1 MLASGVLLAVSAAP
15 GIAAAK
21 RPLPGDPM
29 STYVSARTASLVGD
43 YRRSAELY
51 AALAEAN
58 PADRVV
64 AGRAVAQAISGGDI
78 GLALKLTQSTPQG
91 ADLGVDAR
99 LLLVAEEL
107 RNGREGRG
115 LALLRAEGSEPDLS
129 FLAPIVD
136 AWATVRRDGNRALN
150 ILAEVPVGSPVGARV
165 SEHRALILL
174 QMGKSADADPYAR
187 RAIGMAGGRENHLR
201 LALADAFLKARDKKR
216 ALEMISGREIA
227 LGIGRRS
234 IEAGRP
240 TGAAIDTPAKAYGE
254 LLVAMAI
261 DLNRANSRALPIALV
276 QIARHADP
284 ANAQAAIVHGLLLD
298 ADKRPDAAL
307 TAFRAVDRAN
317 PLSSQARDG
326 EARTLT
332 RSERFPEALAMAQAE
347 AAKPDATSDDL
358 SRLGDVLS
366 AMDREGEAAEAYGRA
381 AKLAEASGLGGE
393 LWTLQLLKG
402 GALERADRWPEAKQ
416 ALEAALALS
425 PEQPLIL
432 NYLGYAKLERGE
444 DLEGAEAMIAKASA
458 LAPEDASI
466 TDSLGW
472 AQYKRGRL
480 PQAIAT
486 LQRAAATDPSQVEI
500 HEHLGDALYAAGRRF
515 EARFAWEAAM
525 IGAEDDVAK
534 RLKAKLEAGLNVAN
548 AAP

>member
-1 MLASGVLLAVSAAP
+1 MLALTAGPGNAA
-15 GIAAAK
+15 GK
-21 RPLPGDPM
+21 RPAPVDPLP
-29 STYVSARTASLVGD
+29 TYVSARTAGLVGD
-43 YRRSAELY
+43 YRRSAQLY

-58 PADRVV
+58 PSDRVV
-64 AGRAVAQAISGGDI
+64 AGRAVAQAISAGDMD
-78 GLALKLTQSTPQG
+78 LALKLARAMAQNP
-91 ADLGVDAR
+91 DLGVDAR
-99 LLLVAEEL
+99 LLLVADEL
-107 RNGREGRG
+107 RGGKEGRG
-115 LALLRAEGSEPDLS
+115 LALLRASGGEPDLS

-136 AWATVRRDGNRALN
+136 AWAAVRRDPNRALD
-150 ILAEVPVGSPVGARV
+150 ILSQVPVGSPVGGRV
-165 SEHRALILL
+165 SENRALILL
-174 QMGKSADADPYAR
+174 QMGRSDDADPYAR

-201 LALADAFLKARDKKR
+201 LALADAFLNARDKTR
-216 ALEMISGREIA
+216 ALAMIEGREIA
-227 LGIGRRS
+227 LAIGRRS

-240 TGAAIDTPAKAYGE
+240 TGMAIDTPAKAYAE
-254 LLVAMAI
+254 LLLAMAI
-261 DLNRANSRALPIALV
+261 DLNRVNSRALPISLA

-284 ANAQAAIVHGLLLD
+284 ANSQAAIMLGLLLD

-307 TAFRAVDRAN
+307 AAFRSVDPSN
-317 PLSSQARDG
+317 PLASQARDG

-332 RSERFPEALAMAQAE
+332 RAKRFAEALAMAQR
-347 AAKPDATSDDL
+347 AAAVPDATSDDL

-366 AMDREGEAAEAYGRA
+366 AMERESEAADAYARA
-381 AKLAEASGLGGE
+381 TKLAEATGQGGE
-393 LWTLQLLKG
+393 LWTLQLLRG

-416 ALEAALALS
+416 ALQAALALS
-425 PEQPLIL
+425 PEQPLVL

-444 DLEGAEAMIAKASA
+444 DLEGAEAMIAKAST

-480 PQAIAT
+480 SQAIAT
-486 LQRAAATDPSQVEI
+486 LQKAAATDPSQVEI

-525 IGAEDDVAK
+525 IGAEDDVAV
-534 RLKAKLEAGLNVAN
+534 RLKAKLEAGLTVAN

>member
-1 MLASGVLLAVSAAP
+1 MIIAIAAVP
-15 GIAAAK
+15 GHAAAK
-21 RPLPGDPM
+21 RFAPVDPM
-29 STYVSARTASLVGD
+29 ATYATARTAGMVGD
-43 YRRSAELY
+43 YRRSAQLY

-58 PADRVV
+58 PSDRAV
-64 AGRAVAQAISGGDI
+64 AGRAVAHAISAGDMA
-78 GLALKLTQSTPQG
+78 LALKLARNMPG
-91 ADLGVDAR
+91 DADIGVDAR

-107 RNGREGRG
+107 RNGKEGRG

-136 AWATVRRDGNRALN
+136 AWAAVRRDGERALN
-150 ILAEVPVGSPVGARV
+150 MLAEVPVGSPVGARV
-165 SEHRALILL
+165 SENRALILL
-174 QMGKSADADPYAR
+174 QMGRSADADPYAR

-201 LALADAFLKARDKKR
+201 LALADAFLKARDKPR
-216 ALEMISGREIA
+216 ALAMIEGRDVA
-227 LGIGRRS
+227 LGVGRRS

-240 TGAAIDTPAKAYGE
+240 TGMAIDTPAKAYAE
-254 LLVAMAI
+254 LLLAMAV
-261 DLNRANSRALPIALV
+261 DLNRANNRALPIALAQV
-276 QIARHADP
+276 ARHSDP
-284 ANAQAAIVHGLLLD
+284 GNAQAAIILGLLLD

-307 TAFRAVDRAN
+307 GAFRAVDPVN

-326 EARTLT
+326 EVRTLT
-332 RSERFPEALAMAQAE
+332 RAKRFGEALALAQR
-347 AAKPDATSDDL
+347 AANAPGATSDDL

-366 AMDREGEAAEAYGRA
+366 AMDRESEAADAYGRA
-381 AKLAEASGLGGE
+381 AQLAEATGLGSA
-393 LWTLQLLKG
+393 LWTLHLLRG
-402 GALERADRWPEAKQ
+402 GALERANRWPEAKQ
-416 ALEAALALS
+416 ALQAALALA
-425 PEQPLIL
+425 PDQPLIL

-444 DLEGAEAMIAKASA
+444 DLDGAEAMIAKAST

-480 PQAIAT
+480 PQAIST
-486 LQRAAATDPSQVEI
+486 LQRAAATDPNQVEI

-525 IGAEDDVAK
+525 IGAEDEVAK
-534 RLKAKLEAGLNVAN
+534 RLKAKLEAGLTLAN

>member
-1 MLASGVLLAVSAAP
+1 MMLAVIAAP
-15 GIAAAK
+15 GFAGAK
-21 RPLPGDPM
+21 RPAPSDPM

-58 PADRVV
+58 PADRIV
-64 AGRAVAQAISGGDI
+64 AGRAVAQAISGGDV
-78 GLALKLTQSTPQG
+78 GLALKLARGMPQG

-99 LLLVAEEL
+99 LLLVADEL
-107 RNGREGRG
+107 RNGREERG

-136 AWATVRRDGNRALN
+136 AWVSVRRDANRALN

-201 LALADAFLKARDKKR
+201 LALADAFLKARDKPR
-216 ALEMISGREIA
+216 ALEMVAGREIA
-227 LGIGRRS
+227 LGVGRRS
-234 IEAGRP
+234 IEAGKP
-240 TGAAIDTPAKAYGE
+240 TGMAIDTPAKAYAE
-254 LLVAMAI
+254 LLMAMAI
-261 DLNRANSRALPIALV
+261 DLNRSNSRALSIALV

-284 ANAQAAIVHGLLLD
+284 ANAQAAIIHGLLLE
-298 ADKRPDAAL
+298 ADQRPDASLA
-307 TAFRAVDRAN
+307 AFRSVGPHS

-326 EARTLT
+326 EARTLS
-332 RSERFPEALAMAQAE
+332 RAKRFTEALAMAERE
-347 AAKPDATSDDL
+347 AAKPDATADDL

-366 AMDREGEAAEAYGRA
+366 AIDREGEAAEAYGRA
-381 AKLAEASGLGGE
+381 AQLAEATGLGGE
-393 LWTLQLLKG
+393 LWTLQLLRG
-402 GALERADRWPEAKQ
+402 GALDRAGRWPEAKQ
-416 ALEAALALS
+416 ALQAAIALA
-425 PEQPLIL
+425 PEQPLVL

-444 DLEGAEAMIAKASA
+444 DLDGAETMIAKASA

-472 AQYKRGRL
+472 AQFKRGRL
-480 PQAIAT
+480 PQAIST
-486 LQRAAATDPSQVEI
+486 LQRAAAMDPAQAEI

-525 IGAEDDVAK
+525 IGAKDDAAR
-534 RLKAKLEAGLNVAN
+534 RLRAKLEAGLTMAN

>member
-1 MLASGVLLAVSAAP
+1 MMIAVIAAP
-15 GIAAAK
+15 GLAAAK
-21 RPLPGDPM
+21 RPAPGDPM
-29 STYVSARTASLVGD
+29 STYVNARTASLVGD

-51 AALAEAN
+51 AGLAEAN

-78 GLALKLTQSTPQG
+78 GLALKLARGVPQG

-99 LLLVAEEL
+99 LLLVADEL
-107 RNGREGRG
+107 RNGHEERG

-136 AWATVRRDGNRALN
+136 AWASVRRDGNRALN

-165 SEHRALILL
+165 SENRALILL

-187 RAIGMAGGRENHLR
+187 RSIGMAGGRENHLR
-201 LALADAFLKARDKKR
+201 LALADAFLKARDKPR
-216 ALEMISGREIA
+216 ALEMVAGREIA
-227 LGIGRRS
+227 LGVGRRA
-234 IEAGRP
+234 IEAGKP
-240 TGAAIDTPAKAYGE
+240 TGMAIDTPAKAYAE
-254 LLVAMAI
+254 LLLSMAI
-261 DLNRANSRALPIALV
+261 DLNRGNSKALPIALV

-284 ANAQAAIVHGLLLD
+284 ANAQAAIIHGLLLEADERTD
-298 ADKRPDAAL
+298 ASLA
-307 TAFRAVDRAN
+307 AFRAVGPDS

-326 EARTLT
+326 EARTLS
-332 RSERFPEALAMAQAE
+332 RAKRFAEALAMAQRE
-347 AAKPDATSDDL
+347 AARPDATSDDL

-366 AMDREGEAAEAYGRA
+366 AMDREGDAAEAYGRA
-381 AKLAEASGLGGE
+381 AKLAEATGLGGE
-393 LWTLQLLKG
+393 LWSLQLLRG
-402 GALERADRWPEAKQ
+402 GALERANRWPEAKQ
-416 ALEAALALS
+416 ALEAALALA

-444 DLEGAEAMIAKASA
+444 DLDGAEAMIAKASA
-458 LAPEDASI
+458 LAPDDASI

-480 PQAIAT
+480 PQAIST
-486 LQRAAATDPSQVEI
+486 LQRAAATDPNQLEI

-525 IGAEDDVAK
+525 IGAEADDAK
-534 RLKAKLEAGLNVAN
+534 RLKAKLDAGLTVAN